1 MATCMETWLI
11 ADHSALRD
19 YFPDLNPDRL
29 LPVQGLEG
37 RRKEE
42 VIQALKHATASFRKG
57 GYQKGRNSFVLL
69 GLVDPS
75 QLERRLPH
83 FRRFMETLTA
93 RLEPPFP
100 RRS

>member
-29 LPVQGLEG
+29 LPVQGLEE

-57 GYQKGRNSFVLL
+57 GYQKGRNSLYCSDSWTRADSSAGYRTSGAL
-69 GLVDPS
+69 W
-75 QLERRLPH
+75 RR
-83 FRRFMETLTA
+83 
-93 RLEPPFP
+93 
-100 RRS
+100 